1 MGSEMCIRDRL
12 IIEGKTEEVL
22 KKVREYISGNTSPA
36 LLLQE
41 LLECLHFISVSSL
54 MDNELIGDDYSLE
67 EKKLAEKLSSV
78 TDMVVLTSLW
88 QILFKGIDE
97 LRVAA
102 EPITSLEM
110 LVLRACHM
118 SIMPPPDVLIK
129 SVLNNGPDKMMDVY
143 NLERKS
149 ALKTPEKGGIIQQ
162 SESKIENSETQKSE
176 ESLENSA
183 VKEILDIFPGATV
196 KK

>member
-1 MGSEMCIRDRL
+1 
-12 IIEGKTEEVL
+12 
-22 KKVREYISGNTSPA
+22 
-36 LLLQE
+36 
-41 LLECLHFISVSSL
+41 

-67 EKKLAEKLSSV
+67 EKKIAEKLARD
-78 TDMVVLTSLW
+78 TDNIILTSLW

-97 LRVAA
+97 LKITS

-110 LVLRACHM
+110 LLIRACHM
-118 SIMPPPDVLIK
+118 SIMPSPDAIIKNVLD
-129 SVLNNGPDKMMDVY
+129 NGSDRLMRVY

-149 ALKTPEKGGIIQQ
+149 SLKTQKKDEII
-162 SESKIENSETQKSE
+162 EETELKTEDLEAYGSN
-176 ESLENSA
+176 ESLDNSA